1 MPFKLEHEDLIIL
14 LLAISTM
21 LILSRIVA
29 ELGKRFKLPVVMGEL
44 LVGIALGPTILGT
57 LYPAAYDYLFPL
69 ATNAKVGYALDGIF
83 SLSVIML
90 LFVAGM
96 EVDLPLVLRQG
107 KTAIYTGFLGMVFP
121 FFTGFAV
128 AWWLPEVFGI
138 GTAPET
144 KLIFALFLG
153 TALSISALPVIARIL
168 MDMNIFKTQIGM
180 VIIASA
186 MFNDLVGWLVFSVI
200 LSMSGHGGQNTMS
213 LGYTIGYVI
222 AFGAFMLFIGR
233 RLINYALPWM
243 QNKLSWP
250 GGVLAMCL
258 GLCLVC
264 AAFTESIHIHAILG
278 AFIAGIAIG
287 DSVHLREQAREI
299 IHQFVTNFFAPLFFV
314 SIGLKVNFIE
324 NFDLTIV
331 LIVLV
336 LAYAGKVS
344 GATLGARLGG
354 LSRNDSLTVGFGLNA
369 RGAMEIILGT
379 LAYNAGIIG
388 KPIFVALVIMALI
401 TSLTSGP
408 FMRFFMRR
416 EEESK
421 VRSETPELSNKL

>member
-1 MPFKLEHEDLIIL
+1 MPFKLGHHDLIIL

-44 LVGIALGPTILGT
+44 IVGIALGPTILGT
-57 LYPAAYDYLFPL
+57 LYPEIYDYLFPL
-69 ATNAKVGYALDGIF
+69 ATNEKVGYALDGIF

-107 KTAIYTGFLGMVFP
+107 KTAIYTGLGGMILP

-128 AWWLPEVFGI
+128 AWYFPEVFGI
-138 GTAPET
+138 TITPES
-144 KLIFALFLG
+144 KLLFALFLG

-180 VIIASA
+180 IIIASA

-200 LSMSGHGGQNTMS
+200 LSMSGHGSSGM
-213 LGYTIGYVI
+213 GIGWTIGYVI

-264 AAFTESIHIHAILG
+264 AAFTESINIHAILG

-314 SIGLKVNFIE
+314 SIGLKVNFIQ
-324 NFDLTIV
+324 NFDVTIV

-336 LAYAGKVS
+336 LAYVGKVV
-344 GATLGARLGG
+344 GASLGARIGG
-354 LSRNDSLTVGFGLNA
+354 LNTNKSLAVGFGLNA

-379 LAYNAGIIG
+379 LAFNAGIIG
-388 KPIFVALVIMALI
+388 KPIFVALVIMALV
-401 TSLTSGP
+401 TSLTSAP
-408 FMRFFMRR
+408 FIRYFIRR
-416 EEESK
+416 DEAK
-421 VRSETPELSNKL
+421 KAA